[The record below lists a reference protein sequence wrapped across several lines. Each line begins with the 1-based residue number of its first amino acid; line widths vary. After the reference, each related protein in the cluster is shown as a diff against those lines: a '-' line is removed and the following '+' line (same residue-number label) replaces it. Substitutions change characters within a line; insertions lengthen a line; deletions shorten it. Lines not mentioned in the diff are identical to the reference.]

1 MAKEVLEMEVKS
13 NIGEVAKD
21 TEKLSNE
28 ASNAAGEFTV
38 MGVSLNGVKKAFASA
53 AVTAK
58 GMFGTIKAG
67 LISSGIGIFLI
78 AIGSLV
84 QYFKD
89 SEEGASKLKQI
100 TSALGVIFGNFTD
113 IISNLGKLLF
123 ETFSNPKKAVSDLW
137 EAIKTNL
144 MNRVEGLVDV
154 FKAVGKIIQST
165 FTLDWEG
172 VKEGMLDYGESLAQV
187 ATGVDDVFNK
197 TKNGI
202 NNVIDA
208 AKELSAATKK
218 EIAQAIKL
226 EKDRLALQIF
236 EREAIVEKA
245 RTEKDMMELRLKAR
259 DFETFAA
266 EERLVFMREANVL
279 AAEQLEKDL
288 FVAKEK
294 LRFQVEENSYSKST
308 QQNLDDEA
316 ALQAAVFDLEKNNF
330 SERKRLKSEEQAIV
344 KEIAANNKQI
354 AANTQ
359 KTVDAEKKQIQE
371 LIDLEQD
378 RLDKLI
384 VDGAALLD
392 QFNESQLEAQDKE
405 MNAIYDKYFAIIQGK
420 IALGES
426 VVELEENQQAEL
438 FAITEKYRI
447 KGVDAEGVS
456 TNKKK
461 ALAKSKLDFELG
473 MANQG
478 LQAIASAAGEGT
490 AIAKAAAIAQ
500 ATISGVQG
508 VQNAFTSA
516 NANIGA
522 TAGSF
527 GVYPVTM
534 AALAGT
540 FAAMNIAK
548 IASGGGGGVTP
559 PSTPPPSVQTPAP
572 QMMSGAFDISGGVAP
587 EAMKAYVVTDE
598 MSNSQNQLANIRRRA
613 TI

>member
-13 NIGEVAKD
+13 NLGEVKKD
-21 TEKLSNE
+21 
-28 ASNAAGEFTV
+28 ASNAASEFKI
-38 MGVSLNGVKKAFASA
+38 MGVSLNSVKAGFASA

-58 GMFGTIKAG
+58 GMFGSIKAG
-67 LISSGIGIFLI
+67 LLSTGIGIFLV

-100 TSALGVIFGNFTD
+100 TSALGVVFGNFTD

-165 FTLDWEG
+165 FSLDWEG

-208 AKELSAATKK
+208 AKELSEVTKK
-218 EIAQAIKL
+218 EVAQAIQL

-266 EERLVFMREANVL
+266 EERLGFMREANVL

-316 ALQAAVFDLEKNNF
+316 ALQAAVFNLEKSNF

-344 KEIAANNKQI
+344 KEIAADNKAKQKEIDDAADLKVKKEI
-354 AANTQ
+354 A
-359 KTVDAEKKQIQE
+359 DAKLVADAKIKEEEKLAKKKEI
-371 LIDLEQD
+371 
-378 RLDKLI
+378 LDKLI
-384 VDGAALLD
+384 EDTKQNTIKMGFSSAKSLAKEGSAMAKAIGVAETIYNTQAAIMQAMKLPPPFNAIQAGLTGVMGAA
-392 QFNESQLEAQDKE
+392 AV
-405 MNAIYDKYFAIIQGK
+405 AK
-420 IALGES
+420 IL
-426 VVELEENQQAEL
+426 
-438 FAITEKYRI
+438 
-447 KGVDAEGVS
+447 S
-456 TNKKK
+456 TNP
-461 ALAKSKLDFELG
+461 
-473 MANQG
+473 
-478 LQAIASAAGEGT
+478 T
-490 AIAKAAAIAQ
+490 
-500 ATISGVQG
+500 SGG
-508 VQNAFTSA
+508 
-516 NANIGA
+516 
-522 TAGSF
+522 GS
-527 GVYPVTM
+527 
-534 AALAGT
+534 
-540 FAAMNIAK
+540 
-548 IASGGGGGVTP
+548 ASGGATP
-559 PSTPPPSVQTPAP
+559 SSAPAP

-587 EAMKAYVVTDE
+587 EPLEAYVITDK
-598 MSNSQNQLANIRRRA
+598 MTSSQNQLANIRRRA

>member
-1 MAKEVLEMEVKS
+1 MAKKVLEMEVKS

-359 KTVDAEKKQIQE
+359 KTLDAEKKQIQE

-527 GVYPVTM
+527 GAYPVTM
-534 AALAGT
+534 AALAGV
-540 FAAMNIAK
+540 FAAANIAK

>member
-1 MAKEVLEMEVKS
+1 MEVKS
-13 NIGEVAKD
+13 NIGEVTKD
-21 TEKLSNE
+21 TKKLTNE
-28 ASNAAGEFTV
+28 ASNAAGEFQI

-58 GMFGTIKAG
+58 GMFGSIKAG

-78 AIGSLV
+78 AIGALV

-100 TSALGVIFGNFTD
+100 TSALGVVFGNFTD

-123 ETFSNPKKAVSDLW
+123 ETFSNPKKAIADLW

-144 MNRVEGLVDV
+144 INRVEGLVDV

-187 ATGVDDVFNK
+187 ATGVDDIFNK
-197 TKNGI
+197 TKDGI
-202 NNVIDA
+202 NKVVEA
-208 AKELSAATKK
+208 TKELSAVTKK
-218 EIAQAIKL
+218 EVAQAIQL

-259 DFETFAA
+259 DFEKFAA
-266 EERLVFMREANVL
+266 EERLAFMREANVL

-316 ALQAAVFDLEKNNF
+316 ALQAAVFNLEKSNF

-344 KEIAANNKQI
+344 KEIQAETLSKQKEIDNKKLKADKIISDEKAKQAKQEI
-354 AANTQ
+354 A
-359 KTVDAEKKQIQE
+359 DAKLVADAKIKEDERIAKEKIA
-371 LIDLEQD
+371 
-378 RLDKLI
+378 LDKLI
-384 VDGAALLD
+384 EDTKQSTVALGFAAGKSLAKEGSEMAKAIGVAETIYNTQAAIMQAMKLPPPFNAIQAGLTGVMGAA
-392 QFNESQLEAQDKE
+392 AV
-405 MNAIYDKYFAIIQGK
+405 AK
-420 IALGES
+420 IL
-426 VVELEENQQAEL
+426 
-438 FAITEKYRI
+438 
-447 KGVDAEGVS
+447 S
-456 TNKKK
+456 TNP
-461 ALAKSKLDFELG
+461 
-473 MANQG
+473 
-478 LQAIASAAGEGT
+478 T
-490 AIAKAAAIAQ
+490 
-500 ATISGVQG
+500 SGG
-508 VQNAFTSA
+508 
-516 NANIGA
+516 
-522 TAGSF
+522 GS
-527 GVYPVTM
+527 
-534 AALAGT
+534 
-540 FAAMNIAK
+540 
-548 IASGGGGGVTP
+548 ASGGATP
-559 PSTPPPSVQTPAP
+559 SSSTPAP

-587 EAMKAYVVTDE
+587 EATRAYVVTDE